1 MDDKDTGSLKDNKK
15 MDANTLWRW
24 RIKHVKKYS
33 RHPEPFH
40 YSNKMGLD
48 FNVGSNTQKKLDLH
62 SLTNS
67 VILEVCDFAE
77 TVKRNKWHFIT
88 NILENNFDL
97 GLKSE
102 QQRIE
107 FTSQLLH
114 KVRHLIR
121 KPPEDKDEGFTLFDT
136 SSGPE
141 FTSNSKSRLNMA
153 STEYK
158 TDCFLV
164 DMDDMDES
172 EHEDKLKCS
181 RAPSKDYMKMEEM
194 DGPRADDSDDV
205 DELECSEP
213 QSTEELKEDV
223 IPPSFPCCTVI
234 GLNLDVESKQS
245 LDPGL
250 LTKGMMLELVQFTR
264 TLTASDRSIVLS
276 VLEHNF
282 ELDLKCQQEKNQV
295 WFTILQL
302 QKRKKQLLTTG
313 TKISPEFKSEPFSF
327 QTNPFEKVSPLSSVR
342 ASLYQLKEVSKRRQ
356 SDLKS
361 KQEKIALS
369 TTREHVTKRRRTEQA
384 EQEETNT
391 ISHHTDISQT
401 SEDDHSYMC
410 PLDSD
415 EVTDSENDENGDDLQ
430 NPTSSD
436 IHNESESSCVGKCEP
451 CLITTDGSSSLPNL
465 KSNVNPTFANQP
477 DERGQCGDEEKTEI
491 PRIVL
496 YKCDMDEKEMETES
510 NMWKLRVNRVKQI
523 LSLIDKA
530 FTKSKTFGLEFNVGF
545 GPKQNFNVDSLT
557 TFVLLEIAKFA
568 LAMNSS
574 QQDFIME
581 ILEYNFDFGLWSE
594 HHRKT
599 FACEI
604 MNRVRQLRKSEDS
617 VKLSKEYFELPDPMS
632 SVNMTRQSM
641 GSVNPEVSSISRTT
655 ECDAAPMCP
664 PDSHTETKEHRMD
677 LYPFCKD
684 IGLKLNVISSQP
696 NKKLEM
702 NKLTNGAM
710 TEVTNFAEK
719 LCGTFDQI
727 CLDILRHNFDL
738 DSQNGDSD
746 LAKTILTRIPVIMEH
761 KNLSNLT
768 GFKKIK
774 HTMKDFSTMV
784 MDYQNYPTLDTCSI
798 GSSQATIIDQNVGS
812 STDNNQ
818 ENELNLGLWKLR
830 TNQTQQILSVPHVE
844 HCPFYSYS
852 RCKKLGIDFNVG
864 SGVKQNLDPK
874 FLTNGIMVEVNT
886 LATALQSAQKDFITE
901 ILEYNFCLN
910 LNNELCRSVFAQQ
923 VVEKINSLYLKSSKP
938 RFLKMPFEL
947 PDSRSIEESRYP
959 KTKYCPKCYQDR
971 NSKLCQNESK
981 PDHQLHPRPDA
992 MTDTVS
998 AEANCTVQKPT
1009 KDLSSAFQQVEE
1021 TIMDSYPLCKKI
1033 GLSLCVDTDKPK
1045 VKLDICALTRGVMKE
1060 ITSFAK
1066 RLCGT
1071 KHKLINDVLEHNF
1084 NFGKLSQDL
1093 NPALLFHRM
1102 VALHNKG
1109 PTWFSDVFV
1118 VYPWPHRDP
1127 RDVSKQ
1133 TEASAAQKNERKETT
1148 KKRKLALQTRKEE
1161 AKIMSESMVAT
1172 KAKKDKKNTGD
1183 CYPICTEIGLGLEL
1197 ENPTSSD
1204 IHTESE
1210 SSYLGVRGPFL
1221 ITTDCSSS
1229 LPIVNSNVNPTFA
1242 SQPDERGLCGDEK
1255 KTEIP
1260 RNVPYKCDMKEEEME
1275 VESNMWKLRAN
1286 RVKQILF
1293 SLDKEYCA
1301 FTRSKTF
1308 GLEFNVGF
1316 VQKKNFSVDSLNN
1329 SVLLEIA
1336 KFSIAMNSSQ
1346 QDFIMEILE
1355 YNFDFGLWSEHH
1367 RKTFACEVMNRV
1379 RQLKSSD
1386 DAVKLSKEVFEL
1398 PDPMSSVNM
1407 ASQNMGSVNP
1417 EVRRISRTTECDI
1430 APSCPP
1436 DLQAETKEHRV
1447 ALYPFCKDIGLKLNV
1462 IGSQPNKKLEI
1473 NKLTNGAMTEVTNF
1487 AEKLC
1492 GTFDQICL
1500 DILRHNF
1507 DLDWQ
1512 NGDSDLAK
1520 TILARIPVI
1529 MEQKHLSNLTGAKKI
1544 KHTVKDFSVM
1554 VMDCQNNP
1562 TLDACSTG
1570 SSQAPI
1576 IDQNVGSSTDNEQ
1589 ENELNLGLWKLRTN
1603 QIQQILSVPHG
1614 EHCLFY
1620 YYSRCKK
1627 LGIDFNVGSGVK
1639 QNLDPKLLTNG
1650 IMVEINTFS
1659 TAMQSAQKD
1668 FITEILEYNFHLYLK
1683 NEVCRNV
1690 FAQQVL
1696 EKIRASALKFNKS
1709 SIMKMPFEL
1718 PDSKCIEEVTYQKT
1732 KYCPKCYQDR
1742 NSKLHQDESDP
1753 DHVFHPR
1760 PHVMTDTVSTEANCT
1775 AQKPTKDLFSTFQKA
1790 EDTIMDSYPLCK
1802 KVGLSLYVDQDKP
1815 KDKLDP
1821 RVLTRGMMKEVAH
1834 FSKRLCGTK
1843 NKLINDVL
1851 EHNFNIGMQS
1861 QDINPAVLFHKIV
1874 LHNKGPTWFSEVFV
1888 IQPCPH
1894 RDTRD
1899 VRKVKEAPSMQKNE
1913 RKETTKKRK
1922 LALQTKKEEATL
1934 SSEHMGAVKSKK
1946 NTQCNGDRFPVCSEI
1961 GLNLDVSSK
1970 SGDKEKLDLKLLTR
1984 AAVMEIYRYLGKKVG
1999 HYFPDSLYDILD
2011 YNFDISSQNYRR
2023 WEFSIATASKVKS
2036 MGKQYRKNLHR
2047 AKEVFK
2053 LPFVFQ
2059 HKASKRSGQERQ
2071 NMKSAISSLKE
2082 TDMTTNGEGR
2092 VVQQLRYLSDVNHT
2106 HLLDVKTNKELW
2118 LDEKDTKS
2126 QTDPGTIVQMTGNPV
2141 SGNCDSLLQGNIQ
2154 IKEEE
2159 DDSNYGTMKPVTE
2172 EIVKPGGSLG
2182 YTLLTICPKSESRI
2196 KTESETEDAQYYNLV
2211 EPQIS
2216 EGYAMLAVGKET
2228 ESTVKT
2234 EPDTEEIGKPVGS
2247 IGYTSVTICP
2257 KSESHIKTESETED
2271 AHHYNLAEPQVSEG
2285 YAMLAVCTKSVKTES
2300 DTEDVK
2306 YEVPVAVAES
2316 GAYPMITT
2324 CQDTESISIKEE
2336 QENVPV
2342 ESYHYGVVQVQ
2353 VQTQSEVNIKQE
2365 WDHS

>member
-1 MDDKDTGSLKDNKK
+1 MDNRDTGSLKDNKK
-15 MDANTLWRW
+15 MDANTLWQW
-24 RIKHVKKYS
+24 CIKHVKKYS

-48 FNVGSNTQKKLDLH
+48 FNVGSNTQRKLDSH
-62 SLTNS
+62 SVTNG

-141 FTSNSKSRLNMA
+141 CTSKDKSGLNMA

-164 DMDDMDES
+164 DMDDKDES

-194 DGPRADDSDDV
+194 DGPHTDDSDDD

-223 IPPSFPCCTVI
+223 IPLSFPCCEEI

-264 TLTASDRSIVLS
+264 TLTASYRSIVLS

-282 ELDLKCQQEKNQV
+282 ELDLKSQQEKNQV
-295 WFTILQL
+295 WFKVLDL
-302 QKRKKQLLTTG
+302 LKKRERLITD
-313 TKISPEFKSEPFSF
+313 FKSEPFTS
-327 QTNPFEKVSPLSSVR
+327 QKNPCEKRTALSSVGV
-342 ASLYQLKEVSKRRQ
+342 SQCQFKEVSKRRQ
-356 SDLKS
+356 SDLRH
-361 KQEKIALS
+361 KQEKRALS
-369 TTREHVTKRRRTEQA
+369 TTREHVSKRRRTEQE

-391 ISHHTDISQT
+391 LSHHTDLWTSQT
-401 SEDDHSYMC
+401 AEEDHSYMC
-410 PLDSD
+410 PLASD
-415 EVTDSENDENGDDLQ
+415 EVTDSENYENADDLQ

-436 IHNESESSCVGKCEP
+436 IHSESESSCVDTHEP
-451 CLITTDGSSSLPNL
+451 FLSSTDGSSSLPILN
-465 KSNVNPTFANQP
+465 SNVNLMKCQP
-477 DERGQCGDEEKTEI
+477 NERGQCENKEKTEI

-496 YKCDMDEKEMETES
+496 YKCDMQEKEMKTES
-510 NMWKLRVNRVKQI
+510 NMWKFRVNCVKQI
-523 LSLIDKA
+523 LFSLDSALNRAKR
-530 FTKSKTFGLEFNVGF
+530 FGLEFNVGF
-545 GPKQNFNVDSLT
+545 GRKQIFTVDSLT
-557 TFVLLEIAKFA
+557 NPILLEIAKFA

-594 HHRKT
+594 LHRKT
-599 FACEI
+599 FACDV
-604 MNRVRQLRKSEDS
+604 MNRVRQLKNSEDT
-617 VKLSKEYFELPDPMS
+617 VKLSKEVFELPGLVS
-632 SVNMTRQSM
+632 SLNMASQSM
-641 GSVNPEVSSISRTT
+641 GSVNPEVSSISRT

-664 PDSHTETKEHRMD
+664 SDLQAETKEHRVD
-677 LYPFCKD
+677 IYPFCKD

-696 NKKLEM
+696 
-702 NKLTNGAM
+702 
-710 TEVTNFAEK
+710 
-719 LCGTFDQI
+719 
-727 CLDILRHNFDL
+727 H
-738 DSQNGDSD
+738 
-746 LAKTILTRIPVIMEH
+746 
-761 KNLSNLT
+761 
-768 GFKKIK
+768 
-774 HTMKDFSTMV
+774 
-784 MDYQNYPTLDTCSI
+784 
-798 GSSQATIIDQNVGS
+798 
-812 STDNNQ
+812 
-818 ENELNLGLWKLR
+818 
-830 TNQTQQILSVPHVE
+830 
-844 HCPFYSYS
+844 
-852 RCKKLGIDFNVG
+852 
-864 SGVKQNLDPK
+864 
-874 FLTNGIMVEVNT
+874 
-886 LATALQSAQKDFITE
+886 
-901 ILEYNFCLN
+901 
-910 LNNELCRSVFAQQ
+910 
-923 VVEKINSLYLKSSKP
+923 
-938 RFLKMPFEL
+938 
-947 PDSRSIEESRYP
+947 
-959 KTKYCPKCYQDR
+959 
-971 NSKLCQNESK
+971 
-981 PDHQLHPRPDA
+981 
-992 MTDTVS
+992 
-998 AEANCTVQKPT
+998 
-1009 KDLSSAFQQVEE
+1009 
-1021 TIMDSYPLCKKI
+1021 
-1033 GLSLCVDTDKPK
+1033 
-1045 VKLDICALTRGVMKE
+1045 
-1060 ITSFAK
+1060 
-1066 RLCGT
+1066 
-1071 KHKLINDVLEHNF
+1071 
-1084 NFGKLSQDL
+1084 
-1093 NPALLFHRM
+1093 
-1102 VALHNKG
+1102 
-1109 PTWFSDVFV
+1109 
-1118 VYPWPHRDP
+1118 
-1127 RDVSKQ
+1127 
-1133 TEASAAQKNERKETT
+1133 
-1148 KKRKLALQTRKEE
+1148 
-1161 AKIMSESMVAT
+1161 
-1172 KAKKDKKNTGD
+1172 
-1183 CYPICTEIGLGLEL
+1183 
-1197 ENPTSSD
+1197 
-1204 IHTESE
+1204 
-1210 SSYLGVRGPFL
+1210 
-1221 ITTDCSSS
+1221 
-1229 LPIVNSNVNPTFA
+1229 
-1242 SQPDERGLCGDEK
+1242 
-1255 KTEIP
+1255 
-1260 RNVPYKCDMKEEEME
+1260 
-1275 VESNMWKLRAN
+1275 
-1286 RVKQILF
+1286 
-1293 SLDKEYCA
+1293 
-1301 FTRSKTF
+1301 
-1308 GLEFNVGF
+1308 
-1316 VQKKNFSVDSLNN
+1316 
-1329 SVLLEIA
+1329 
-1336 KFSIAMNSSQ
+1336 
-1346 QDFIMEILE
+1346 
-1355 YNFDFGLWSEHH
+1355 
-1367 RKTFACEVMNRV
+1367 
-1379 RQLKSSD
+1379 
-1386 DAVKLSKEVFEL
+1386 
-1398 PDPMSSVNM
+1398 
-1407 ASQNMGSVNP
+1407 
-1417 EVRRISRTTECDI
+1417 
-1430 APSCPP
+1430 
-1436 DLQAETKEHRV
+1436 
-1447 ALYPFCKDIGLKLNV
+1447 
-1462 IGSQPNKKLEI
+1462 KKLEI
-1473 NKLTNGAMTEVTNF
+1473 NKLSNGAMTEVTNF

-1512 NGDSDLAK
+1512 NGNSDLAK

-1529 MEQKHLSNLTGAKKI
+1529 LEQKNLSNVASFKKI
-1544 KHTVKDFSVM
+1544 KPTIKDFSVM
-1554 VMDCQNNP
+1554 VMDCQNNSN
-1562 TLDACSTG
+1562 LDTCSTG

-1576 IDQNVGSSTDNEQ
+1576 IDQNVGSSTDTEQ
-1589 ENELNLGLWKLRTN
+1589 DNELNVLLWKLRTN
-1603 QIQQILSVPHG
+1603 QTQQLLSVPHG

-1620 YYSRCKK
+1620 SYSRCKK
-1627 LGIDFNVGSGVK
+1627 LDIDFIVGSGVK

-1650 IMVEINTFS
+1650 IMVEMNTFA
-1659 TAMQSAQKD
+1659 TALQSAQKD
-1668 FITEILEYNFHLYLK
+1668 FITEILEYNLHLTFK
-1683 NEVCRNV
+1683 NDLCRNV
-1690 FAQQVL
+1690 FAQQVM
-1696 EKIRASALKFNKS
+1696 EKIRASKS
-1709 SIMKMPFEL
+1709 KKTGMMKMPFEL